1 MYAYAQDQSFVGGA
15 LGEAHADT
23 IIRVMEMAERAG
35 APVVGFIAS
44 GGARMDDGIAALGGY
59 GRIFRQN
66 VRLSGKVPQISVI
79 SGVSAGGGSYS
90 PALTDFVV
98 MTEGSAMFL
107 TGPGVVREVMGE
119 EIDSDGLG
127 GSRVHSKNGVCQ
139 FEAHDDQDAV
149 NLVRE
154 LLYYLPQ
161 RAGEA
166 PSHAGP
172 ADVPGTP
179 PDTIVPSEQR
189 QVYDVR
195 GVIAALVDGGHLLE
209 VSSRWARNMVTAFA
223 RIDGRAVGVIA
234 NQPWYLGGVID
245 AEAAQKAAK
254 FVRTCNSFGLPLVV
268 LVDTPGFL
276 PGTKQ
281 EGLGVIRHGAK
292 LLHAFSEAVVPK
304 LTVVLRKAYGGAYIC
319 MNSKDLGADLALA
332 WPDAE
337 IGIMGPKQAVNV
349 VHKRA
354 LAESDDVEADRDR
367 LAGSTRTS
375 TCRPRSR
382 RAPASSTSGRAA
394 GHAPAPGRS
403 PRGSLRP
410 GPLRQRWRQHPSMR
424 PLKIYVALGDSFTAG
439 VNDDEPRWADEVARA
454 LGPDT
459 RYENLP
465 GSARPRRTSSTSR
478 STGAR
483 SAAGPGHVV
492 CGANDVLLSR
502 VPIRPSTRSVCRG
515 CSSGSA

>member
-1 MYAYAQDQSFVGGA
+1 MSALAERTAFRGEEPRTLDALGRLEALCDPGSLHVIRSTILPRRESKRVQPGDGVIGAAGTVAGRAVYAYAQDQSFVGGA

-35 APVVGFIAS
+35 APVVGFFAS

-107 TGPGVVREVMGE
+107 TGPGIVREVMGE

-127 GSRVHSKNGVCQ
+127 GTRVHSKNGVCQ
-139 FEAHDDQDAV
+139 FEAHDDLHAV
-149 NLVRE
+149 HLVRE
-154 LLYYLPQ
+154 LLHYLPQ
-161 RAGEA
+161 RAGDA
-166 PSHAGP
+166 PAHAGP
-172 ADVPGTP
+172 ADVPGTA
-179 PDTIVPSEQR
+179 PDTIVPAQQR

-195 GVIAALVDGGHLLE
+195 GVIAALVDGGDLLE
-209 VSSRWARNMVTAFA
+209 VSPRWARNMVTAFA
-223 RIDGRAVGVIA
+223 RMDGRPVGVIA

-245 AEAAQKAAK
+245 SEAAQKAAK

-337 IGIMGPKQAVNV
+337 IGIMGPKQAVGV
-349 VHKRA
+349 VHRRT
-354 LAESDDVEADRDR
+354 LADAEDFDGERDR
-367 LAGSTRTS
+367 LAAEYADEHVSAAVAAQMGFIDELVEPHDTR
-375 TCRPRSR
+375 R
-382 RAPASSTSGRAA
+382 RLVGALAALSG
-394 GHAPAPGRS
+394 PGRC
-403 PRGSLRP
+403 GN
-410 GPLRQRWRQHPSMR
+410 GGGNIPL
-424 PLKIYVALGDSFTAG
+424 
-439 VNDDEPRWADEVARA
+439 
-454 LGPDT
+454 
-459 RYENLP
+459 
-465 GSARPRRTSSTSR
+465 
-478 STGAR
+478 
-483 SAAGPGHVV
+483 
-492 CGANDVLLSR
+492 
-502 VPIRPSTRSVCRG
+502 
-515 CSSGSA
+515 

>member
-1 MYAYAQDQSFVGGA
+1 MSALAERTNGRLAEGRFRVTEEEPRTLDAYGRLEALCDPGSLHVIRSTILPRRESKRTRPGDGVVGASGTVGGRPVYAYAQDQSFVGGA

-107 TGPGVVREVMGE
+107 TGPGVVQEVMGE

-127 GSRVHSKNGVCQ
+127 GTRVHSKNGVCQ
-139 FEAHDDQDAV
+139 FEAHDDLDAV
-149 NLVRE
+149 RLVRE
-154 LLYYLPQ
+154 LLCYLPQ
-161 RAGEA
+161 RAGET
-166 PSHAGP
+166 PPHAGP
-172 ADVPGTP
+172 ADVPGTA
-179 PDTIVPSEQR
+179 PDTIVPAQQR

-195 GVIAALVDGGHLLE
+195 GVIAALVDGGDMLE
-209 VSSRWARNMVTAFA
+209 VSTRWARNMVTAFA
-223 RIDGRAVGVIA
+223 RIDGRPVGVIA

-254 FVRTCNSFGLPLVV
+254 FVRSCNSFGLPLVV

-304 LTVVLRKAYGGAYIC
+304 VTVVLRKAYGGAYIC
-319 MNSKDLGADLALA
+319 MNSKDLGADLTFA

-337 IGIMGPKQAVNV
+337 IGIMGPKQAVGV
-349 VHKRA
+349 VHRRA
-354 LAESDDVEADRDR
+354 LAEAEDFDAERDR
-367 LAGSTRTS
+367 LAAEYADEHVSAVVAARMGFIDELVEPHDTR
-375 TCRPRSR
+375 R
-382 RAPASSTSGRAA
+382 RLAGALAALSG
-394 GHAPAPGRS
+394 PGRC
-403 PRGSLRP
+403 GN
-410 GPLRQRWRQHPSMR
+410 GGGNIPL
-424 PLKIYVALGDSFTAG
+424 
-439 VNDDEPRWADEVARA
+439 
-454 LGPDT
+454 
-459 RYENLP
+459 
-465 GSARPRRTSSTSR
+465 
-478 STGAR
+478 
-483 SAAGPGHVV
+483 
-492 CGANDVLLSR
+492 
-502 VPIRPSTRSVCRG
+502 
-515 CSSGSA
+515 

>member
-1 MYAYAQDQSFVGGA
+1 MSALAERANGQAKDGRFAIRDKGPRTLDAYGRLEALCDPGSLHVIRSTVLPRRESKRTRPGDGVIGAAGTVGGSPVYAYAQDQSFVGGA

-139 FEAHDDQDAV
+139 FEAHDDLDAV

-268 LVDTPGFL
+268 LVDTPGL
-276 PGTKQ
+276 PAGNQAGGTRCDPPWGQ
-281 EGLGVIRHGAK
+281 APARLLGGRGA
-292 LLHAFSEAVVPK
+292 
-304 LTVVLRKAYGGAYIC
+304 
-319 MNSKDLGADLALA
+319 
-332 WPDAE
+332 
-337 IGIMGPKQAVNV
+337 Q
-349 VHKRA
+349 
-354 LAESDDVEADRDR
+354 ADRGTAQGLRRRLHLHELEGPRRGPGSGLARRRDR
-367 LAGSTRTS
+367 NHGPQAGRQ
-375 TCRPRSR
+375 CRSQARSR
-382 RAPASSTSGRAA
+382 RVGRRRGRPRPARRRVRGRARVGRGRGEHRLHRRA
-394 GHAPAPGRS
+394 G
-403 PRGSLRP
+403 
-410 GPLRQRWRQHPSMR
+410 
-424 PLKIYVALGDSFTAG
+424 
-439 VNDDEPRWADEVARA
+439 
-454 LGPDT
+454 
-459 RYENLP
+459 
-465 GSARPRRTSSTSR
+465 
-478 STGAR
+478 
-483 SAAGPGHVV
+483 
-492 CGANDVLLSR
+492 
-502 VPIRPSTRSVCRG
+502 
-515 CSSGSA
+515 